1 MTVVTPVRSAPVEDR
16 PLAVTF
22 VSPHALLGGGAE
34 RYLETLV
41 GELGPGWVRG
51 VVSLQE
57 GTANERFGEAAG
69 HEPVVLHTTGSVAS
83 MLRSSWR
90 LRRVLHRDRPDVV
103 HANGIKAAL
112 MCVLATRRI
121 PVVWLK
127 HDFSW
132 DGRLARLVS
141 RFCAQVVGVSESVT
155 QGLPEG
161 EKVSV
166 VNPGIA
172 PPPVDREA
180 GRRVLR
186 GLLDA
191 PTDAPVVT
199 LVGRLHPQKGHPELL
214 DIVPRLLERIPEL
227 RIAFVGGEDPTS
239 LDYAEA
245 VRRQVAEFA
254 PRVRLLGHR
263 ADALT
268 LVAGSD
274 LVVVPSVRDEHGV
287 GPESLSLVTLEAMH
301 AGTAVVAYGHGGVPE
316 VLGDTGRLVPPGNR
330 AALTEAIV
338 ELLTDDRLRAGLVE
352 RARLRVAERFTLSG
366 SAEKL
371 KDRYRAAARPGR

>member
-1 MTVVTPVRSAPVEDR
+1 
-16 PLAVTF
+16 
-22 VSPHALLGGGAE
+22 LGGGAE

-41 GELGPGWVRG
+41 GALDTGWVRR
-51 VVSLQE
+51 VVSLQD
-57 GTANERFGEAAG
+57 GSANDRFRDAG
-69 HEPVVLHTTGSVAS
+69 HEPVVLHTTGSLAS

-121 PVVWLK
+121 PVVWIK

-132 DGRLARLVS
+132 DGRLARIVS
-141 RFCAQVVGVSESVT
+141 RLCAQVVGVSEAVT
-155 QGLPEG
+155 NGLPRRD
-161 EKVSV
+161 KVSV

-172 PPPVDREA
+172 PPPVDRDA
-180 GRRVLR
+180 GRRLLR

-191 PTDAPVVT
+191 PAHAPVIT

-214 DIVPRLLERIPEL
+214 EVVPELLEKIPDL
-227 RIAFVGGEDPTS
+227 RIAFIGGDDPS
-239 LDYAEA
+239 RPDYAAA
-245 VRRQVAEFA
+245 VRARSAELG

-263 ADALT
+263 TDAHA

-274 LVVVPSVRDEHGV
+274 LLVVPSVRDDRGV

-316 VLGDTGRLVPPGNR
+316 VLGDTGRLVPPGDR
-330 AALTEAIV
+330 GALADAIV
-338 ELLTDDRLRAGLVE
+338 EVLTDAELRAGLVE
-352 RARLRVAERFTLSG
+352 RARARVVERFTLARST
-366 SAEKL
+366 EKL
-371 KDRYRAAARPGR
+371 KDRYRAAVGRSPR